1 MRATH
6 GARGDIDGEP
16 PTSQPSELG
25 TEDDDKSGDD
35 DEDSDNFDTEE
46 SAAAADD
53 DDVDETRSPGYGSY
67 DDAWQLAPE
76 VIFLIGS
83 RCWFGRT
90 IRFSGRFF
98 RQWQNQISKALKAK
112 LLNSHLRLHWPA
124 FITSVI

>member
-16 PTSQPSELG
+16 RTSQPSELS

-46 SAAAADD
+46 SAAAADG

-67 DDAWQLAPE
+67 DDA
-76 VIFLIGS
+76 
-83 RCWFGRT
+83 
-90 IRFSGRFF
+90 
-98 RQWQNQISKALKAK
+98 
-112 LLNSHLRLHWPA
+112 
-124 FITSVI
+124 